1 VPKDTFDPFFSKR
14 EAPDLSGEALY
25 SALPDVYGPLHLI
38 SCKAQRTRLKSWRV
52 GKIIE
57 NGFKRMNIKNQ
68 ICLHH
73 LQIYA
78 IFSSNLP
85 F

>member
-1 VPKDTFDPFFSKR
+1 
-14 EAPDLSGEALY
+14 
-25 SALPDVYGPLHLI
+25 
-38 SCKAQRTRLKSWRV
+38 
-52 GKIIE
+52 
-57 NGFKRMNIKNQ
+57 MNIKNQ

-85 F
+85 FWWSFKSFPIKSKKSEQMRWHVLQKWYWMKDEEKMTLRPFYISYDWVLTSPNLHWKQQKYLT